1 MNELLK
7 KIYEVTVE
15 MCHLLKE
22 ENYEE
27 FEKLLDDRNTLM
39 CKVDELKN
47 SVNGYVYSSS
57 ELKLLKDTFQLDQEF
72 APLLEKKLSET
83 KILINQQKKQKLV
96 SQQYRNYTKQT
107 NGIFLD
113 SKR

>member
-15 MCHLLKE
+15 MCHSLKE

-27 FEKLLDDRNTLM
+27 FVKLLNHRNTLM

-47 SVNGYVYSSS
+47 SVNDYVYSSS
-57 ELKLLKDTFQLDQEF
+57 ELQLLKDTYQLDQEF
-72 APLLEKKLSET
+72 APLLEKKLTET

-96 SQQYRNYTKQT
+96 SQQYRNYTIQT